1 MSSKSCQKYRPLLNS
16 LEIISIKQQNVYSTT
31 LLRHS
36 LLINSFHMQ
45 SFWIK
50 CSQFV
55 HPEVLTFFLVVWI
68 TEIYNL
74 YHHVLIWAIMA
85 MIKKMFNQLFLKES
99 SSTFPIQFQV
109 WLILIEARLELC
121 DCWASILLF
130 AHFTC
135 NQVNN
140 A

>member
-45 SFWIK
+45 SLWIK

-68 TEIYNL
+68 TEIYKFHL
-74 YHHVLIWAIMA
+74 HVRKWAIMA
-85 MIKKMFNQLFLKES
+85 TIRKIVQSAFPERIIFYLPHRISGLTEALDIDWSAPCFLYTLHVIK
-99 SSTFPIQFQV
+99 
-109 WLILIEARLELC
+109 
-121 DCWASILLF
+121 
-130 AHFTC
+130 
-135 NQVNN
+135 
-140 A
+140 

>member
-1 MSSKSCQKYRPLLNS
+1 MSSKSRQKHRLLFNS
-16 LEIISIKQQNVYSTT
+16 LEKISIKQQNVYSTT

-45 SFWIK
+45 SLWIK

-85 MIKKMFNQLFLKES
+85 MMKKMFNQLFLKES
-99 SSTFPIQFQV
+99 SSTFLIQFQV
-109 WLILIEARLELC
+109 WLILIEARSKLC
-121 DCWASILLF
+121 DCWDSILLF

-135 NQVNN
+135 NPVNN